1 MMSRYVLGELER
13 LLANLIQIGT
23 VTAFNPD
30 DTPPTVQVDLG
41 EQETDPI
48 PISMGRAGSTK
59 DWNPPAIGE
68 QVMVFCPC
76 GDVALAFSL
85 GGLFQ
90 DACSPPSRDPNRNMK
105 VFPDGSGITH
115 DSGSNTL
122 TVTIAGSGNIN
133 INCVNA
139 QDKWRRVRRF
149 GQRTACSLKDCLVG
163 CNAVVSR
170 CCLMFH
176 RICEI
181 PQVATVYVGNDNF
194 PHERNRCHYR
204 KIIRRDRPFEAVYP
218 RHSDHPAGQPRAS
231 SGVRQRSFQSDRCAD
246 QQGDPDS
253 DLCRD
258 SRSAGTLGTA
268 FQAGKCQ
275 GRCGGTRKSVA

>member
-139 QDKWRRVRRF
+139 NVKASQIIKMEAPETEVGGHLTVR
-149 GQRTACSLKDCLVG
+149 GGMSVSGGEGAKVTGNMAVVNGDVSADDISLK
-163 CNAVVSR
+163 S
-170 CCLMFH
+170 H
-176 RICEI
+176 R
-181 PQVATVYVGNDNF
+181 T
-194 PHERNRCHYR
+194 
-204 KIIRRDRPFEAVYP
+204 
-218 RHSDHPAGQPRAS
+218 
-231 SGVRQRSFQSDRCAD
+231 SGVES
-246 QQGDPDS
+246 
-253 DLCRD
+253 
-258 SRSAGTLGTA
+258 
-268 FQAGKCQ
+268 
-275 GRCGGTRKSVA
+275 GGSVSGPPVP